1 MPTLKLLA
9 LCFLACTIDCRASA
23 KATIPSDKSGIQRM
37 ALAREDQL
45 WNSFLGDNVD
55 IKTFGSFLAADYL
68 GVDESGKFVSKEQT
82 LQMLAPCTFFNYHI
96 SDPHIRIMS
105 TASYLIAYQVRFDFS
120 CSGKARAHGGA
131 LLSHAWKQVDG
142 KWLLQLHAETNLPK
156 EK

>member
-1 MPTLKLLA
+1 
-9 LCFLACTIDCRASA
+9 
-23 KATIPSDKSGIQRM
+23 
-37 ALAREDQL
+37 
-45 WNSFLGDNVD
+45 
-55 IKTFGSFLAADYL
+55 
-68 GVDESGKFVSKEQT
+68 
-82 LQMLAPCTFFNYHI
+82 
-96 SDPHIRIMS
+96 MS